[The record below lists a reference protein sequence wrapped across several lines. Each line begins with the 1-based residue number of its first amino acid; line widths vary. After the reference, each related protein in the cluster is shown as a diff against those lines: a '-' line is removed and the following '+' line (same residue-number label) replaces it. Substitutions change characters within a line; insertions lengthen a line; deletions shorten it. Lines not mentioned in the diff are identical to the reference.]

1 MITKGTLASRQTR
14 HPSSTIKLLPLHRR
28 VLSGLLRLDR
38 VLLGLAAVIMLPS
51 GAMSYE
57 INPLKDRHLGGKL
70 PPSWMKKFDTV
81 HEDMTYAA
89 VTCASGFADELATGA
104 PLFCPPT
111 VRERTSADPGNI
123 HNALI
128 VGLWW
133 NDDPDHFAYA
143 NSLLPGVFSYVEM
156 KQVAK
161 QARASGGRH
170 EDRRANRMIYRSHY
184 GDLAFLHGMA
194 TADLETPVATQQKII
209 HWINFAYQVAT
220 AQIPSDTEFGKLD
233 HPVSSLFSTRPRMT
247 VGDLFKPR
255 RRMAHLPVRELALGS
270 MLHLVQDSFAAGHT
284 RRVHTGSGKCS
295 RGRVSQ
301 FQFYLRQVSAR
312 HLGEDSRGALLQ
324 SITRASTHVQNP
336 VDASAQIL
344 LFARA
349 RADWATVVEPYLRE
363 TLFCV
368 DDATVSAGPGA
379 FIPARER
386 AYELAGSGE
395 CGELQGLAGIRF
407 RLTVQGF
414 PEEGPGGI
422 DQVLASRR
430 HGSRLAA
437 LCSDRPRQAAM
448 SVNTENRERAAG
460 RPTVAMVEGTSPIQ
474 RGVERRFSANASPAL
489 SVIKQ

>member
-1 MITKGTLASRQTR
+1 
-14 HPSSTIKLLPLHRR
+14 
-28 VLSGLLRLDR
+28 
-38 VLLGLAAVIMLPS
+38 
-51 GAMSYE
+51 
-57 INPLKDRHLGGKL
+57 
-70 PPSWMKKFDTV
+70 
-81 HEDMTYAA
+81 MTYAA
-89 VTCASGFADELATGA
+89 VVCANAFADELATKT
-104 PLFCPPT
+104 PLLCPPT
-111 VRERTSADPGNI
+111 VRKRTSADPGNI

-143 NSLLPGVFSYVEM
+143 NSLLPGVLSYVEM

-161 QARASGGRH
+161 RARASGGLH
-170 EDRRANRMIYRSHY
+170 KDRRSNRMIYRSHY

-194 TADLETPVATQQKII
+194 TADLETPLATQQKII
-209 HWINFAYQVAT
+209 GWMNFAYQVAT
-220 AQIPSDTEFGKLD
+220 AQISPDAAFGKLD
-233 HPVSSLFSTRPRMT
+233 HPVSKLFSKQPLMT
-247 VGDLFKPR
+247 VDNLFKPR
-255 RRMAHLPVRELALGS
+255 RRMAHLSVSKLALGS
-270 MLHLVQDSFAAGHT
+270 MLHLLQDSFAAGHT
-284 RRVHTGSGKCS
+284 GRVHTGLGKCTS
-295 RGRVSQ
+295 GRVSQ

-324 SITRASTHVQNP
+324 NIMRASKHVQNP

-422 DQVLASRR
+422 NQVLASRR

-437 LCSDRPRQAAM
+437 LCLQRPSGKLPSMHARGSTRSWPKQGALNSTSGLLRHSDTQKPQ
-448 SVNTENRERAAG
+448 
-460 RPTVAMVEGTSPIQ
+460 Q
-474 RGVERRFSANASPAL
+474 
-489 SVIKQ
+489 